1 MILGLSKTAPHGLSL
16 TRASAY
22 RKPEALP
29 QPQKSAAHERSSNDA
44 NRQES
49 FGFFLTAAP
58 SRAASLLAGLTAS
71 LRSIC
76 IWHRFRALG
85 ARP

>member
-1 MILGLSKTAPHGLSL
+1 MMFGLSKTAPHGLSL

-29 QPQKSAAHERSSNDA
+29 QPQKSTADRCSSNDA

-58 SRAASLLAGLTAS
+58 SRDARLLAGLTAS
-71 LRSIC
+71 LRGIC

>member
-1 MILGLSKTAPHGLSL
+1 MILGLSETMPHGLSL

-22 RKPEALP
+22 RKPAALP
-29 QPQKSAAHERSSNDA
+29 KPQKSAADGRSSNDA

-58 SRAASLLAGLTAS
+58 SHDARLLAGLTAS
-71 LRSIC
+71 LRTTRGLY
-76 IWHRFRALG
+76 RFKPAG

>member
-1 MILGLSKTAPHGLSL
+1 MIIGLSKTAPHGLSL

-29 QPQKSAAHERSSNDA
+29 QPQKSAADGRSSNDA

-58 SRAASLLAGLTAS
+58 SCDARLLAGLTAS
-71 LRSIC
+71 LRMTC
-76 IWHRFRALG
+76 NLHRFDRAG
-85 ARP
+85 TRR